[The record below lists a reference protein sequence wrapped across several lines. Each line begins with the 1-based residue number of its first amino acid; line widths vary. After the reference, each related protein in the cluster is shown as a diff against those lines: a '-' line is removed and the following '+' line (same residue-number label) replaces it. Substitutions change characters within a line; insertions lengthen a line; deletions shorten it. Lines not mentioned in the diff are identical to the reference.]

1 MHFDSQ
7 SVFIED
13 STTALF
19 ASWLCRRVPVPG
31 WSGIVHQASQ
41 EFGLSKMML
50 GLAKHGIPK
59 RHHVGL
65 AIPIFLAIRIESFFS
80 EAAGLTILD
89 QHNQSG
95 VPPKYVNVFLP
106 PIHGRVFRNKTL
118 GLPQFQTNQ
127 RVLVGGIPTPLK
139 NMSSSVGMII
149 PNWMES
155 HKIPWFQSPPT
166 SVYICRV
173 FGSVWWSSPC
183 QRSEDLLKVTQSDC
197 RYPRRTWQKDISY

>member
-1 MHFDSQ
+1 
-7 SVFIED
+7 
-13 STTALF
+13 
-19 ASWLCRRVPVPG
+19 
-31 WSGIVHQASQ
+31 
-41 EFGLSKMML
+41 MML

-149 PNWMES
+149 PN
-155 HKIPWFQSPPT
+155 
-166 SVYICRV
+166 
-173 FGSVWWSSPC
+173 
-183 QRSEDLLKVTQSDC
+183 
-197 RYPRRTWQKDISY
+197 